1 MNWGK
6 GIILSFVVFVGVIFT
21 MVYIS
26 VNTEFSL
33 VAKNYYEQEI
43 DFEDQLDRIRNFNAL
58 DKQPEFNFDRSKQ
71 LISLGFDEEI
81 ATAIQEGKV
90 KFFRA
95 SNARYDKEYTLEL
108 DEANSFTIDS
118 KTLLTGAWTIQLL
131 WSDGAKEYYK
141 EIKFVI

>member
-6 GIILSFVVFVGVIFT
+6 GIILAFVLFIGVIFT

-33 VAKNYYEQEI
+33 VAENYYEQEI
-43 DFEDQLDRIRNFNAL
+43 AYEDQIERIRNFNSLAT
-58 DKQPEFNFDRSKQ
+58 QPEFKFDRNRGV
-71 LISLGFDEEI
+71 ISLDFDPGL
-81 ATAIQEGKV
+81 AAALKEGTV

-95 SNARYDKEYTLEL
+95 SGAKYDREL
-108 DEANSFTIDS
+108 PLKLNENHQFAVKSEALIR
-118 KTLLTGAWTIQLL
+118 GAWTLQLS
-131 WSDGAKEYYK
+131 WSDGNKEFYK